1 MMEGRTNHWRTG
13 KSKEK
18 NWLIWRKEQPADF
31 ILRLE
36 FRWDKGISG
45 VQVRSDDPANGRSS
59 AIRLRSPQRT
69 RWAFGTIPC
78 WLKKLP

>member
-1 MMEGRTNHWRTG
+1 MMEGRTNHWCTG

-36 FRWDKGISG
+36 FRWEKGNSG
-45 VQVRSDDPANGRSS
+45 VQVRSDDLG
-59 AIRLRSPQRT
+59 
-69 RWAFGTIPC
+69 
-78 WLKKLP
+78 K